1 MYENDLMI
9 QDPREKAADA
19 CCLKQARHS
28 QVQSQPNK
36 PCWEA
41 HLSEVALYYL
51 CTQDLQGLARRR
63 KKARCWWFPSLSS
76 SSYFYK
82 RSACMYVCDIFFFF
96 FWITACAC
104 SYMVTLWHA
113 SSWSYDVIDQIHKSI
128 FMNYCTHRMHGRSPK
143 RRNPSR
149 Y

>member
-1 MYENDLMI
+1 
-9 QDPREKAADA
+9 
-19 CCLKQARHS
+19 
-28 QVQSQPNK
+28 
-36 PCWEA
+36 
-41 HLSEVALYYL
+41 
-51 CTQDLQGLARRR
+51 
-63 KKARCWWFPSLSS
+63 
-76 SSYFYK
+76 
-82 RSACMYVCDIFFFF
+82 MYVCDIFFFF